1 MKHTPFAAL
10 PRSDREAVID
20 ALSGSRVGMRDVCV
34 STLEMAAAD
43 QDDSVCCLATV
54 SARGWNATYDARGS
68 WIAQLKRDLLRLSP
82 R

>member
-10 PRSDREAVID
+10 PQSDRDAVLD

-34 STLEMAAAD
+34 STLELAAAD
-43 QDDSVCCLATV
+43 TDDGVCCLATV

-68 WIAQLKRDLLRLSP
+68 WIVQLKNDLSAL
-82 R
+82 